1 MSKWKILSLKYLKIY
16 LKDQLLRKIQIKCI
30 SNQKIMSKKKEMTT
44 LGLVFNQL
52 FLKVSIKKKIHKAW
66 SKEKFNNQL
75 IFQFQ
80 GRSSQFPH
88 LSKL

>member
-1 MSKWKILSLKYLKIY
+1 MTRLATSGSSQCSISQSGARSMMSKWKILSLKYLKIY

-52 FLKVSIKKKIHKAW
+52 FLKVSIKKKIHKA
-66 SKEKFNNQL
+66 
-75 IFQFQ
+75 
-80 GRSSQFPH
+80 
-88 LSKL
+88 